1 MEERAQ
7 KATVSVKP
15 FCVQGKEDS
24 LGAEALED
32 ASTVT
37 GRPGE
42 GTAGTLFQL
51 RLYVTRIRPTHA
63 PLL

>member
-7 KATVSVKP
+7 SAALSVKP
-15 FCVQGKEDS
+15 FCVRRKEDS
-24 LGAEALED
+24 LGAEALEG

-42 GTAGTLFQL
+42 GTAGTVFQL
-51 RLYVTRIRPTHA
+51 RLYVTPIRPTHA